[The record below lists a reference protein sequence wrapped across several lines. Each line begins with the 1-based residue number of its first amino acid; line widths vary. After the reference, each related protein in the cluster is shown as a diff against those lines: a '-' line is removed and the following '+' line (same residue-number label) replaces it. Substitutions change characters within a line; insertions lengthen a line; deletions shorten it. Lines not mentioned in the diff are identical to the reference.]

1 MKGKKVTYFLI
12 CCVALVWGV
21 IFREVFLGAADDS
34 ELPVPTSAIREPYFT
49 KVDHSKDKFSL
60 NLNDDDPFM
69 SFSVI
74 EPEPLS
80 EVSPAPLNVK
90 LVTKPLVNWSA
101 ISYKGQIYNKTEKKH
116 VAIVSINGKEVL
128 LSEGE
133 KAEGLKFIKRSGDSI
148 KVEYQKAITYLSI
161 K

>member
-21 IFREVFLGAADDS
+21 IFREVFLSASDDS
-34 ELPVPTSAIREPYFT
+34 ELPVPTSAIREPYFN
-49 KVDHSKDKFSL
+49 KVDHSQDKFSL

-74 EPEPLS
+74 EPEPPKG
-80 EVSPAPLNVK
+80 VSAAPLNIK
-90 LVTKPLVNWSA
+90 LPTKPLVNWSA

-116 VAIVSINGKEVL
+116 VAIIGINGKEVL